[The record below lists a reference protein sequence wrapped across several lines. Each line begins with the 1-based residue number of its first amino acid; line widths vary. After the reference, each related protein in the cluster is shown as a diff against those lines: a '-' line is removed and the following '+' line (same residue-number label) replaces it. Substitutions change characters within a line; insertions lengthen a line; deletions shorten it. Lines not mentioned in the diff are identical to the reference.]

1 MTPNRFM
8 ARRYCIDTPLL
19 VITVMC
25 ASFEE
30 ANEVIDT
37 WLRHCEDQPGI
48 VMEIYLN
55 RGRCWEMLVHKVTI
69 DTQFDF

>member
-1 MTPNRFM
+1 MMPSRFM
-8 ARRYCIDTPLL
+8 VLRYCPEDPAQTMR
-19 VITVMC
+19 VMC
-25 ASFEE
+25 PTFEE